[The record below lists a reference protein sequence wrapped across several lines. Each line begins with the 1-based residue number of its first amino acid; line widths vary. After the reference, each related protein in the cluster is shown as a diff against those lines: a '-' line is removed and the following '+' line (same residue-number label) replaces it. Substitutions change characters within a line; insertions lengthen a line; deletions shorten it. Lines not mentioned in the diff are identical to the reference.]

1 MKIALDKG
9 HGLPSCDGGAIG
21 IKKEE
26 DLIEATSELLIPKLK
41 AQGHEIILTRPKKA
55 ISTKNSL
62 EQRCE
67 IANFHDCDLFVS
79 IHYNA
84 FTPSANGCEVYAI
97 GKIGCDYGDAIVKN
111 IAQLG
116 YQNRG
121 LKDGKRFYVLR
132 NTRMPAILI
141 EGCFITNAR
150 DMQLFDAEKMSDAI
164 ARGILSVST
173 NSE

>member
-1 MKIALDKG
+1 MKIGLDKG

-21 IKKEE
+21 IRREE

-55 ISTKNSL
+55 ISTRNSL

-67 IANFHDCDLFVS
+67 IANFHDCDLFIS
-79 IHYNA
+79 IHFNA

-97 GKIGCDYGDAIVKN
+97 GEIGCNYGRQVVTN

-116 YQNRG
+116 YKNRG
-121 LKDGKRFYVLR
+121 LKDGKHFYVLR
-132 NTRMPAILI
+132 NTKMPAILI
-141 EGCFITNAR
+141 EGCFITNKG
-150 DMQLFDAEKMSDAI
+150 DMELFDAEKMSDAI
-164 ARGILSVST
+164 ARGILSVSR